1 MLRIVIFYSETYAGF
16 KVGRSLAN
24 LPFITYVRILEG
36 VSIRDKQAEKIEWK

>member
-1 MLRIVIFYSETYAGF
+1 MQSIVIFYSETYAGF

-36 VSIRDKQAEKIEWK
+36 VSIRDKQPEKIDWK